1 MTIVCTIFVEV
12 LAAETKS
19 ESSGVEEV
27 AEAKETTGELAPE
40 TGSNEVTEPKQE
52 NVEESNGSQR
62 TFSYEQLKTKSGND
76 VAGIDLKRREVSR
89 FLLIFYVVLIL
100 VWNTRSL
107 PEIFNDKYNKPT
119 ERASLIAFH
128 FDEDILFSFNFM
140 RRLK

>member
-100 VWNTRSL
+100 V
-107 PEIFNDKYNKPT
+107 
-119 ERASLIAFH
+119 
-128 FDEDILFSFNFM
+128 
-140 RRLK
+140 